1 MKALQLG
8 TDTEEVGGGQGG
20 RIKGLGLGGLGRA
33 EQDSLSPEC
42 IFPKRSNPGVTKGKG
57 TVRL

>member
-1 MKALQLG
+1 MTLAK
-8 TDTEEVGGGQGG
+8 VGGRKAQGAG
-20 RIKGLGLGGLGRA
+20 AGAGGLGRA
-33 EQDSLSPEC
+33 QQDSLSPEC